1 MTGNLRHINKV
12 VNNQRYS
19 KIEKK
24 DNKLAEENLLPL
36 VHESCNYSN
45 FSLFAAVGA
54 LLIFA
59 GIILYALIV

>member
-1 MTGNLRHINKV
+1 MTGNLRHINSV
-12 VNNQRYS
+12 VNNQNYS
-19 KIEKK
+19 RSKKNNKIK
-24 DNKLAEENLLPL
+24 EENSLPL

-45 FSLFAAVGA
+45 FGFFAAVSG